1 MPTLALRGFLWLR
14 AFAALQCGAGGCARL
29 RSTIPASPWL
39 ISMTQKYFGTDGIRG
54 TVGQAPITPD
64 FVLRL
69 AHAVGRVLK
78 QTEERPTV
86 LIGKD
91 TRISGY
97 MLESALESGFNS
109 AGVDVVLLGP
119 LPTPGVAY
127 LTRSQRASL
136 GVVISAS
143 HNPYADN
150 GIKFFS
156 AQGAKLPDA
165 WEQAVEAALE
175 ESPVWADSATLGKAR
190 RLEDAAGRYIEFC
203 KSTFSNDLS
212 LKGIKMV
219 VDAAHGAAYHIAPKV
234 FHELGAEVIAIGCAP
249 DGMNINQG
257 VGATHPQAL
266 VQAVL
271 EQGADFGIALDG
283 DADRL
288 LMVDRAGRLYNG
300 DELLYLMACD
310 RMGRNQPLP
319 GVVGT
324 LMTNMAVELALQA
337 RGVPLVRAKVGDRY
351 VLEELNRRNWT
362 LGGEGSGHLLAL
374 DKHTTGDGLVSALQ
388 VLQTCVGSGQSMSEM
403 LAELV
408 LFPQVLLNVRLQPG
422 QDWKSNSLLAQE
434 TRAVEAELGQ
444 TGRLLIR
451 ASGTEPLLRV
461 MVEARDAAQA
471 HACAQRLIDAVQQG

>member
-1 MPTLALRGFLWLR
+1 
-14 AFAALQCGAGGCARL
+14 
-29 RSTIPASPWL
+29 
-39 ISMTQKYFGTDGIRG
+39 MTRKYFGTDGIRG

-78 QTEERPTV
+78 RDEARPTV

-127 LTRSQRASL
+127 LTRAQRASL

-143 HNPYADN
+143 HNAFADN

-156 AQGAKLPDA
+156 AQGTKLQDA
-165 WEQAVEAALE
+165 WELAVEQSLDDA
-175 ESPVWADSATLGKAR
+175 PVWADSASLGRTR

-203 KSTFSNDLS
+203 KSTFANDLTLRG
-212 LKGIKMV
+212 LKIV

-234 FHELGAEVIAIGCAP
+234 FHELGAEVLEIGCAP
-249 DGMNINQG
+249 DGLNINHE

-266 VQAVL
+266 VEAVRL
-271 EQGADFGIALDG
+271 HAADFGVALDG

-288 LMVDRAGRLYNG
+288 QLVDSSGRLYNG
-300 DELLYLMACD
+300 DELLYLMADD
-310 RMGRNQPLP
+310 RLGRDENVP

-324 LMTNMAVELALQA
+324 LMTNMAVEVALKT
-337 RGVPLVRAKVGDRY
+337 RGVALVRAKVGDRY
-351 VLEELNRRNWT
+351 VLEELERHRWL

-374 DKHTTGDGLVSALQ
+374 DKHTTGDGLMSALQ
-388 VLQTCVGSGQSMSEM
+388 VLQACVRSGHSM
-403 LAELV
+403 AELLRDLT
-408 LFPQVLLNVRLQPG
+408 LFPQTLINVRLRPG
-422 QDWKSNSLLAQE
+422 QDWKANTLLVRE
-434 TRAVEAELGQ
+434 TEAVTTELGD
-444 TGRLLIR
+444 TGRVLIR
-451 ASGTEPLLRV
+451 PSGTEPLVRV

-471 HACAQRLIDAVQQG
+471 QRCAERLAQTLAQ

>member
-1 MPTLALRGFLWLR
+1 M
-14 AFAALQCGAGGCARL
+14 AR
-29 RSTIPASPWL
+29 
-39 ISMTQKYFGTDGIRG
+39 KYFGTDGIRG

-78 QTEERPTV
+78 RTQVRPTV

-127 LTRSQRASL
+127 LTRAQRASL

-143 HNPYADN
+143 HNAFPDN

-156 AQGAKLPDA
+156 AKGTKLSDE
-165 WEQAVEAALE
+165 WEQAVEEALE
-175 ESPVWADSATLGKAR
+175 EAPVWADSASLGKTR
-190 RLEDAAGRYIEFC
+190 RLDDAAGRYIEFC
-203 KSTFSNDLS
+203 KSTFATDLTLRS
-212 LKGIKMV
+212 MKIV
-219 VDAAHGAAYHIAPKV
+219 VDAAHGAAYQIAPTV
-234 FHELGAEVIAIGCAP
+234 FHELGAEVVAIGCAP
-249 DGMNINQG
+249 DGLNINDH
-257 VGATHPQAL
+257 VGATHPQVL
-266 VQAVL
+266 VDTVR
-271 EQGADFGIALDG
+271 EHKADYGIALDG

-288 LMVDRAGRLYNG
+288 QMVDATGRLYNG
-300 DELLYLMACD
+300 DELLYLLADD
-310 RMGRNQPLP
+310 RLGRDEHVP

-337 RGVPLVRAKVGDRY
+337 KGVKFVRAKVGDRY
-351 VLEELNRRNWT
+351 VLEALDQHRWL
-362 LGGEGSGHLLAL
+362 LGGEGSGHLLVL
-374 DKHTTGDGLVSALQ
+374 DKHTTGDGLISALQ
-388 VLQTCVGSGQSMSEM
+388 VLQACVRSEKT
-403 LAELV
+403 LADLLKPV
-408 LFPQVLLNVRLQPG
+408 TLFPQVLINVRVQPG
-422 QDWKSNSLLAQE
+422 FDWKNNPGLTAEMQ
-434 TRAVEAELGQ
+434 AVEAELGQ
-444 TGRLLIR
+444 GGRILIR

-471 HACAQRLIDAVQQG
+471 QACAQRMADIAQGG